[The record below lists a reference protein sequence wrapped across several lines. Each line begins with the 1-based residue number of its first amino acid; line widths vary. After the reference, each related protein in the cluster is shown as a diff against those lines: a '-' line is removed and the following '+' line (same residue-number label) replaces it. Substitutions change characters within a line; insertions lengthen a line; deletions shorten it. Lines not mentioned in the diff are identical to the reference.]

1 MERIDPPLHRR
12 AGFEVAGW
20 DGLRWVLEGV
30 FDTSAEAAGA
40 AKQVLARRLGVKIT
54 EEAFSDAEGIFKS
67 RILFTEY
74 RDGVTK
80 PERKSA
86 PSPVVA
92 APPPR
97 PRRKRYLAGTEGV
110 LVAANQGGQRADRL
124 ELGVEGERALGAEL
138 QTAPAEIETAE
149 LERAAVVAPGGE
161 RLAMRAARYRALDRD
176 GGGEM
181 LDRVAE
187 R

>member
-86 PSPVVA
+86 APPVV

-97 PRRKRYLAGTEGV
+97 PRRKRYLAGTDGV
-110 LVAANQGGQRADRL
+110 LYVAIS
-124 ELGVEGERALGAEL
+124 ALVISIL
-138 QTAPAEIETAE
+138 SMVFSV
-149 LERAAVVAPGGE
+149 LR
-161 RLAMRAARYRALDRD
+161 
-176 GGGEM
+176 
-181 LDRVAE
+181 
-187 R
+187 